1 MTSEEWKEALRSVL
15 HEELGPF
22 QVRLNNIEKHLE
34 NTDKRL
40 DSIENRLDNIENR
53 LDNIE
58 NRLDNIEAEQKA
70 IKAEQLLLKQAILET
85 NADVKELKI
94 KMDKLEEIQMKQ
106 QQIIDLLSAR
116 SIQHEA
122 ELKQIK

>member
-34 NTDKRL
+34 NADKRL
-40 DSIENRLDNIENR
+40 DSIENR